1 MLVLNVSYIEFL
13 KLRYYMVLK
22 MVLFSKFLEIFVSSP
37 SVEEYPKANKILLL
51 FFHG

>member
-13 KLRYYMVLK
+13 KLRYYMVL
-22 MVLFSKFLEIFVSSP
+22 KFLEIFVSSP